1 MALIAETSSG
11 FVEAFFA
18 CQYARLSRRPVGD
31 SNGRRSAGFLSAK
44 LQGLLASCQPAAIIT
59 GDEWLPL
66 VNAATH
72 NNPELH
78 VLSHTWF
85 KALPEADVA
94 LQRPVPND
102 IAYLQYTSGSTRF
115 PRGVIITHREV
126 MANLRAI
133 SHDGI
138 KLRPGDR
145 CVSWLPFYHDMGL
158 VGFLLTPVATQLSV
172 DYLRTQD
179 FAMRP
184 LQWLKLISK
193 NRGTVSVAPPFGYEL
208 CQRRVNEKDLAELD
222 LSCWRVAGI
231 GAEPISAEQLH
242 QFAECFRQVNFDDKT
257 FFAAVLRTGRNALAV
272 SFSDEASGVVVN
284 EVDRDILE
292 YQGKAVA
299 PGAETRAV
307 STFVN
312 CGKALPEHGIEI
324 RNEAGI
330 PVAERVVGHICISGP
345 SLMSGYFGD
354 QVSQDEIAATG
365 WLDTGDL
372 GYLLDGY
379 LYVTGRIKD
388 LIIIR
393 GRNIWPQYIEYIAEQ
408 EPEIH
413 SGDAIAFVTAQ
424 EKIILQIQCRISVK
438 NVAAAYP
445 RAGSTDPKRIWR
457 NSGYRSVA
465 APQYSP
471 NVLRQACPCGSE
483 KTLSE
488 GLCCK
493 PSCAGIPGMNQT
505 VAVTGATG
513 FIGKYIIDNLLAR
526 GFHVRALTRTARAHV
541 NDNLTWVRGSLED
554 THSLSELVAGAS
566 AVVHCAGQVRGHK
579 EEIFTRCNVDGSL
592 RLMQAAKRAV
602 FANVFCLSLRWR
614 RAIPNSPGTQI
625 PNTSPNNG

>member
-1 MALIAETSSG
+1 MSNKIFTHSLPMRYADFPTLVDALDYAALSSAGMNFYDRRCQLEDQLEYQTLKTRAEAGAKRLLSLNLKKGERVALIAETSSG

-18 CQYARLSRRPVGD
+18 CQYAGLVAVPLAIPMGVGQRD
-31 SNGRRSAGFLSAK
+31 SWSAK

-78 VLSHTWF
+78 VLSHAWF

-257 FFAAVLRTGRNALAV
+257 FMPCYGLAENALAV
-272 SFSDEASGVVVN
+272 SFSDEGSGVVVN

-324 RNEAGI
+324 RNEAGM

-393 GRNIWPQYIEYIAEQ
+393 GRNIWPQDIEYIAEQ

-424 EKIILQIQCRISVK
+424 EKIILQIQCRISDEERRGQLIHAL
-438 NVAAAYP
+438 AARIQSEFGVTAAIDLLPPHSIP
-445 RAGSTDPKRIWR
+445 RAS
-457 NSGYRSVA
+457 SG
-465 APQYSP
+465 
-471 NVLRQACPCGSE
+471 
-483 KTLSE
+483 
-488 GLCCK
+488 K
-493 PSCAGIPGMNQT
+493 P
-505 VAVTGATG
+505 
-513 FIGKYIIDNLLAR
+513 
-526 GFHVRALTRTARAHV
+526 ARAEAKKRYQKAYAASLHV
-541 NDNLTWVRGSLED
+541 QESL
-554 THSLSELVAGAS
+554 A
-566 AVVHCAGQVRGHK
+566 
-579 EEIFTRCNVDGSL
+579 
-592 RLMQAAKRAV
+592 
-602 FANVFCLSLRWR
+602 
-614 RAIPNSPGTQI
+614 
-625 PNTSPNNG
+625 

>member
-1 MALIAETSSG
+1 
-11 FVEAFFA
+11 
-18 CQYARLSRRPVGD
+18 
-31 SNGRRSAGFLSAK
+31 
-44 LQGLLASCQPAAIIT
+44 
-59 GDEWLPL
+59 
-66 VNAATH
+66 
-72 NNPELH
+72 
-78 VLSHTWF
+78 
-85 KALPEADVA
+85 
-94 LQRPVPND
+94 
-102 IAYLQYTSGSTRF
+102 
-115 PRGVIITHREV
+115 
-126 MANLRAI
+126 
-133 SHDGI
+133 
-138 KLRPGDR
+138 
-145 CVSWLPFYHDMGL
+145 
-158 VGFLLTPVATQLSV
+158 
-172 DYLRTQD
+172 
-179 FAMRP
+179 MRP

-257 FFAAVLRTGRNALAV
+257 FMPCYGLAENALAV

-324 RNEAGI
+324 RNEAGM

-393 GRNIWPQYIEYIAEQ
+393 GRNIWPQDIEYIAEQ

-424 EKIILQIQCRISVK
+424 K
-438 NVAAAYP
+438 NHFADPVSDQRRRTSRAAYP
-445 RAGSTDPKRIWR
+445 RAGGTDPKRIWR
-457 NSGYRSVA
+457 DRGYRSVA

-483 KTLSE
+483 KRYQKAYAASLNVQESWHE
-488 GLCCK
+488 SNC
-493 PSCAGIPGMNQT
+493 
-505 VAVTGATG
+505 
-513 FIGKYIIDNLLAR
+513 R
-526 GFHVRALTRTARAHV
+526 G
-541 NDNLTWVRGSLED
+541 
-554 THSLSELVAGAS
+554 
-566 AVVHCAGQVRGHK
+566 
-579 EEIFTRCNVDGSL
+579 DG
-592 RLMQAAKRAV
+592 RYRV
-602 FANVFCLSLRWR
+602 YR
-614 RAIPNSPGTQI
+614 
-625 PNTSPNNG
+625 

>member
-1 MALIAETSSG
+1 MG
-11 FVEAFFA
+11 
-18 CQYARLSRRPVGD
+18 VGQRD
-31 SNGRRSAGFLSAK
+31 SWSAK

-78 VLSHTWF
+78 VLSHAWF

-257 FFAAVLRTGRNALAV
+257 FMPCYGLAENALAV

-324 RNEAGI
+324 RNEAGM

-393 GRNIWPQYIEYIAEQ
+393 GRNIWPQDIEYIAEQ

-424 EKIILQIQCRISVK
+424 EKIILQIQCRISDEERRGQLIHAL
-438 NVAAAYP
+438 AARIQSEFGVTAAIDLLPPHSIP
-445 RAGSTDPKRIWR
+445 RTS
-457 NSGYRSVA
+457 SGKPARA
-465 APQYSP
+465 EAK
-471 NVLRQACPCGSE
+471 

-488 GLCCK
+488 GLCCQ
-493 PSCAGIPGMNQT
+493 S
-505 VAVTGATG
+505 
-513 FIGKYIIDNLLAR
+513 
-526 GFHVRALTRTARAHV
+526 
-541 NDNLTWVRGSLED
+541 
-554 THSLSELVAGAS
+554 
-566 AVVHCAGQVRGHK
+566 
-579 EEIFTRCNVDGSL
+579 
-592 RLMQAAKRAV
+592 
-602 FANVFCLSLRWR
+602 
-614 RAIPNSPGTQI
+614 
-625 PNTSPNNG
+625 